1 MAPSATEGEMRLR
14 KQALITTFSAP
25 IDAKCLQLNEKYPA
39 PPQSLCQLSDCL
51 MVCWGCLSV
60 GARICFTLKMNG
72 RAGLVLPIGEA
83 AVEVKFAPQRYD
95 ASAAVGRG
103 SSGRFALM
111 EVLHRYA

>member
-1 MAPSATEGEMRLR
+1 
-14 KQALITTFSAP
+14 
-25 IDAKCLQLNEKYPA
+25 
-39 PPQSLCQLSDCL
+39 

-60 GARICFTLKMNG
+60 GAQICFSLKMNG

-111 EVLHRYA
+111 EVLHRYAQRQHFSEAQLLSAVDGTTGAVRPRFIVCLVTARVDLPTFFL